1 MKVTSTVV
9 RLCVLFF
16 VTSAATAQETG
27 TQIQPKQ
34 GARPTGVQTSPAQP
48 PPPSQAKPS
57 LPAAP
62 QGAFEVYEW
71 VVLLCDP
78 NQPAA
83 NAERMFQSTLP
94 DFVGSR
100 RPAAAAESAN
110 EPSPAG
116 VIRVVAPGG
125 AAESTKVDVL
135 VQCPSGRFLA
145 AWPKGKG
152 RTNRQLW
159 EAYELRSESAGLKEL
174 PPGHWMAALRETPSL
189 GLHRGRAG
197 ERFLLYDAELNY
209 PLPLRAAGGAQ
220 QTYELSNSGA
230 APIHDVTLF
239 KPQENG
245 WRAAAPV
252 SLPAA
257 KGVAPAS
264 KPTTAPATA
273 PAMPPG
279 MPAELAARLVQRRVA
294 TGRPGAPAP
303 PAAPMPPPSTQPVP
317 GASKAAVTADG
328 PAAGA
333 TEALSAWKQRL
344 ADLGLA
350 PGDVAQ
356 VLRILER
363 HALDRKRMTVVY
375 RLDPAELERLLP
387 LEVTPVPRKTVRV
400 GIVVARNIDPA
411 VGDEIDQLIA
421 ELADPDWNKREAAHK
436 QLADLGPAAR
446 SKLQAVLQNKD
457 LEVVWRAE
465 RLLEAADTQPGA
477 ARRR

>member
-1 MKVTSTVV
+1 MNVNIP
-9 RLCVLFF
+9 VLARCA
-16 VTSAATAQETG
+16 VLLALATAATAQ
-27 TQIQPKQ
+27 QQAPLRRPQQ
-34 GARPTGVQTSPAQP
+34 GARPAAEPAP
-48 PPPSQAKPS
+48 AAAPATTPAPAKPS
-57 LPAAP
+57 VTTP
-62 QGAFEVYEW
+62 QGNFEVYEW

-94 DFVGSR
+94 EFVGSR
-100 RPAAAAESAN
+100 RAAAPAESAN
-110 EPSPAG
+110 EPSPGG
-116 VIRVVAPGG
+116 VIRVVSPDG
-125 AAESTKVDVL
+125 AAETTKVDVL

-159 EAYELRSESAGLKEL
+159 EAYELRSESKGLKEL
-174 PPGHWMAALRETPSL
+174 PPGHWLAALRETPSL

-209 PLPLRAAGGAQ
+209 PLPLRAAGGEK

-230 APIHDVTLF
+230 APLHDVTLF
-239 KPQENG
+239 KPQDSG
-245 WRAAAPV
+245 WRTAAPV

-257 KGVAPAS
+257 KGVTPAT
-264 KPTTAPATA
+264 KPATAPATA
-273 PAMPPG
+273 PAMPP
-279 MPAELAARLVQRRVA
+279 EIAARSQAQRVA
-294 TGRPGAPAP
+294 ARRPGVAPP
-303 PAAPMPPPSTQPVP
+303 PAAPVIPPSTQPVP

-328 PAAGA
+328 PGVGA

-350 PGDVAQ
+350 GPDVVQ

-363 HALDRKRMTVVY
+363 HALDKKRMTVVY
-375 RLDPAELERLLP
+375 RLDPPELERLLP

-400 GIVVARNIDPA
+400 GLVIARNIDPA

-421 ELADPDWNKREAAHK
+421 QLADPDWDKREAAHK

-446 SKLQAVLQNKD
+446 IKLQAVLQNKD

-465 RLLEAADTQPGA
+465 RLLQAADAPPGA